1 MITRKVK
8 VVNPTGLHLHPAG
21 ALCELA
27 DNYES
32 YVHFRYGDNAEA
44 NAKSVLSILGACV
57 RQGDEIELII
67 DGSDEEEA
75 MEAIVKLIEN
85 GFMQ

>member
-27 DNYES
+27 DKYES
-32 YVHFRYGDNAEA
+32 FVHFKYGDNAEA

-57 RQGDEIELII
+57 RQGDEIELVI
-67 DGSDEEEA
+67 DGVDEEEA
-75 MEAIVKLIEN
+75 MEAITRLIES
-85 GFMQ
+85 GFVH